1 MSSKSMTE
9 NDTNLPLPILYGL
22 SDIVTRQAAIRPNK
36 TALIFEEQNLTYAS
50 LDKGANRVANGLLSL
65 GLKPDERV
73 GYLGKNSHFYYELLF
88 GTCRAAGVLCPIN
101 WRLALPEILYVLNDS
116 KPRILFVGIE
126 FVEMIPDLLKGVS
139 SIEHVI
145 PMETTPN
152 YDEHYAIWRDGF
164 DSGTTGISRGGLD
177 DAIQIYTSG
186 TTGFPKG
193 ATLSHKSITTA
204 YERYRNAPIPA
215 WNVWSDEDVSLIP
228 MPCFHIGGT
237 AWGLTTMAH
246 GGTGV
251 VMRNFIPTDVLG
263 YIDKYKISKLFLVPA
278 ALQIVI
284 NQEGVR
290 NVDFSQ
296 MKFMF
301 YGASPMPL
309 ALLEKAI
316 DIFGCGFTQFYGM
329 TETSGS
335 ITALP
340 PEDHDV
346 NGNERMRSVGKPL
359 LGVEI
364 QIWDEKGNVLSPGK
378 IGEITTRSTMNMNGY
393 FEKFDATAETIN
405 PDGWLK
411 TGDLGYLDADGYL
424 FLKDRKKDMIISGG
438 ENIYP
443 AEVENALYDHPKILE
458 AAVIGVPDE
467 KWGETVKA
475 YIVIEK
481 GQSLE
486 ADELIAWSKTRL
498 AKYKCPKS
506 VEFMET
512 LPRNPSGKVLRRK
525 LRENYKD
532 KSD

>member
-1 MSSKSMTE
+1 MTINTE
-9 NDTNLPLPILYGL
+9 SGSDPKAVLPILTGL
-22 SDIVTRQAAIRPNK
+22 SDILSRQTGLRGDK
-36 TALIFEEQNLTYAS
+36 TALVFEGQSLTYS
-50 LDKGANRVANGLLSL
+50 ELDAGANKTANGLLSL
-65 GLKPDERV
+65 DVIPNERI
-73 GYLGKNSHFYYELLF
+73 GHLGKNSHFYYELLF
-88 GTCRAAGVLCPIN
+88 GTCRAGAVLCPIN

-126 FVEMIPDLLKGVS
+126 FIDMIPDLIKGAPAL
-139 SIEHVI
+139 EHII
-145 PMETTPN
+145 PMEPSPG
-152 YDEHYAIWRDGF
+152 YDDHYASWQNGF
-164 DSGTTGISRGGLD
+164 SPAPTGITRSGLD
-177 DAIQIYTSG
+177 DALQMYTSG

-193 ATLSHKSITTA
+193 AVLSHRSTTTA
-204 YERYRNAPIPA
+204 YERFRNDPTPD
-215 WNVWSDEDVSLIP
+215 WNKWSDEDISLIP

-284 NQEGVR
+284 NQDGVR
-290 NVDFSQ
+290 DVDFSQ
-296 MKFMF
+296 MKYMF

-309 ALLEKAI
+309 ALLEQAI
-316 DIFGCGFTQFYGM
+316 DVFGCGFAQFYGM

-346 NGNERMRSVGKPL
+346 DGNARMRSVGKAL

-364 QIWDEKGNVLSPGK
+364 EIWDDNGKPLPPGE

-393 FEKFDATAETIN
+393 FEKPDATSETITA
-405 PDGWLK
+405 DAWLK
-411 TGDLGYLDADGYL
+411 TGDVGYMDKDGYI

-443 AEVENALYDHPKILE
+443 AEVENALYAHPKIRE
-458 AAVIGVPDE
+458 AAIIGVSDE

-475 YIVIEK
+475 CVV
-481 GQSLE
+481 LE
-486 ADELIAWSKTRL
+486 PGETLGAETLIAWSKTQI

-506 VEFMET
+506 IEFLDE

-525 LRENYKD
+525 LRDIYSN
-532 KSD
+532 

>member
-22 SDIVTRQAAIRPNK
+22 SDIVTRQVAIRPNK

-228 MPCFHIGGT
+228 MPCFHIGST

-251 VMRNFIPTDVLG
+251 V
-263 YIDKYKISKLFLVPA
+263 
-278 ALQIVI
+278 
-284 NQEGVR
+284 
-290 NVDFSQ
+290 
-296 MKFMF
+296 
-301 YGASPMPL
+301 
-309 ALLEKAI
+309 
-316 DIFGCGFTQFYGM
+316 
-329 TETSGS
+329 
-335 ITALP
+335 
-340 PEDHDV
+340 
-346 NGNERMRSVGKPL
+346 
-359 LGVEI
+359 
-364 QIWDEKGNVLSPGK
+364 LS
-378 IGEITTRSTMNMNGY
+378 
-393 FEKFDATAETIN
+393 
-405 PDGWLK
+405 
-411 TGDLGYLDADGYL
+411 
-424 FLKDRKKDMIISGG
+424 
-438 ENIYP
+438 
-443 AEVENALYDHPKILE
+443 
-458 AAVIGVPDE
+458 
-467 KWGETVKA
+467 
-475 YIVIEK
+475 
-481 GQSLE
+481 
-486 ADELIAWSKTRL
+486 LIHI
-498 AKYKCPKS
+498 
-506 VEFMET
+506 
-512 LPRNPSGKVLRRK
+512 
-525 LRENYKD
+525 
-532 KSD
+532 